1 MSHLRRRLAFIV
13 LLILVPLVI
22 GTIGYIVIDGYPPL
36 DAIYMAVITVATVG
50 YSELRP
56 LSTAGRIFNI
66 FVIMTG
72 ATALLLA
79 VGAMTQTII
88 ELELKQF
95 FPKRRVKRMIDSLTD
110 HLIICGYGRVGRNA
124 ANELLRADVPFIIL
138 EKNEDKVDRAMRS
151 GLLAALGDATLDANL
166 RGVGIERARGLIASL
181 ATDADNLFL
190 VLSAKT
196 LNPRL
201 QVSVRVNEEEA
212 EQKMRRAGADTI
224 LAPFMITGARLAQS
238 ILRPHVVQFLDFT
251 TLNLGLQDVSIEQA
265 RVAESSEYVARSL
278 RDMQVRRE
286 MGVIVLAIR
295 KADGD
300 MIFNPAAD
308 TRLAGGDYLIAMG
321 KPEQLRQLERM
332 LGVE

>member
-56 LSTAGRIFNI
+56 LSTTGRIFNI

-151 GLLAALGDATLDANL
+151 GLLAALGDATLDASL
-166 RGVGIERARGLIASL
+166 RGVGIDRARGLIASL

-251 TLNLGLQDVSIEQA
+251 TMNIGLQDVSIEQA